1 MIGKFLILFFTTGES
16 SIPFAMIP
24 FAIKILNLSSFI
36 IAEVLF
42 SLPSSIKKSN
52 LYLFRNDFFSCFI
65 EFTLCQ
71 FFIVARNYNRERED
85 CTLKFSEFLNI
96 TMSFKKI

>member
-1 MIGKFLILFFTTGES
+1 MIGKFLILFFTIGES

-42 SLPSSIKKSN
+42 SLPSSIKS
-52 LYLFRNDFFSCFI
+52 
-65 EFTLCQ
+65 
-71 FFIVARNYNRERED
+71 
-85 CTLKFSEFLNI
+85 
-96 TMSFKKI
+96 

>member
-16 SIPFAMIP
+16 SIP

-42 SLPSSIKKSN
+42 SLPSSIKS
-52 LYLFRNDFFSCFI
+52 
-65 EFTLCQ
+65 
-71 FFIVARNYNRERED
+71 
-85 CTLKFSEFLNI
+85 
-96 TMSFKKI
+96 

>member
-42 SLPSSIKKSN
+42 SLPSSIKSQI
-52 LYLFRNDFFSCFI
+52 FICFVMI
-65 EFTLCQ
+65 
-71 FFIVARNYNRERED
+71 
-85 CTLKFSEFLNI
+85 FLVV
-96 TMSFKKI
+96 S

>member
-1 MIGKFLILFFTTGES
+1 MIGKFLILFFTIGES
-16 SIPFAMIP
+16 SIP

-52 LYLFRNDFFSCFI
+52 LYLFR
-65 EFTLCQ
+65 
-71 FFIVARNYNRERED
+71 FFI
-85 CTLKFSEFLNI
+85 SSMIFLVVL
-96 TMSFKKI
+96 